1 MKKSIF
7 TKMGAAAM
15 VLTLVT
21 ASLVGGT
28 FAKYTSE
35 KTGVAEATVAKWSIK
50 LTDTANELSEAN
62 KIVLKNENTKIDL
75 NDGVIAP
82 GAYGTMKV
90 AVDGSGTQVGFDYK
104 VTIDTTG
111 LPSTMKFYKGSSSA
125 DATAEKLI
133 SGDGINGSIAYNA
146 SEKNVEIP
154 VYWVWEDA
162 NTSDG
167 NSADTSVGEAATGT
181 ATTINLTLTA
191 TQITDNTSTQ

>member
-50 LTDTANELSEAN
+50 LTDTINELSDSN
-62 KIVLKNENTKIDL
+62 KITLKNENAKIDL
-75 NDGVIAP
+75 ANGVIAP
-82 GAYGTMKV
+82 GAYGTMKL

-104 VTIDTTG
+104 VTIDTTN
-111 LPSTMKFYKGSSSA
+111 LPSGMKFYQGSSSA
-125 DATAEKLI
+125 DATTENLI
-133 SGDGINGSIAYNA
+133 DTDGVSGSVTYNA
-146 SEKNVEIP
+146 ENKNVEIP
-154 VYWVWEDA
+154 VYWVWED
-162 NTSDG
+162 T
-167 NSADTSVGEAATGT
+167 DTDTAAGEASGGT
-181 ATTINLTLTA
+181 ASTINLTLTA
-191 TQITDNTSTQ
+191 TQITDNTK